1 MLPLVKYWG
10 KWNVYLEDKK
20 ADIMIAKT
28 IKDKEEPVEIS
39 SLGEYIKAI
48 KDVTSGTDL
57 YRDVVY
63 QFIKKIKKA
72 STEKHGKSWEY
83 YSSTFLMR
91 EAQNIFFALSNFIDK
106 IALAHKKS
114 LVEIYAVIQD
124 SIKSYCNQ
132 PDEVLKNSFDL
143 FGQGIEFILFDFQIP
158 EERQILPIQVF
169 YRGESS
175 KYWRTLPSV
184 FRENSYNSRESFY
197 FHEIQARAP
206 KEFENLSHLEKLV
219 TMQHYG
225 TPTRLLDLTSNP
237 LNALY
242 FACERQKDVS
252 DDGKVML
259 FPVVPGST
267 SYGDSDKALILSSL
281 APLSSYEKFSIWEE
295 INKSSRDT
303 YNDDNE
309 SMCLNKLFLEICS
322 EKSAF
327 QRRIKFGDLLTPLFV
342 QPNMINSRITNQ
354 QGAFLLSGLT
364 QNDDEVERKIK
375 DRMSKTHFII
385 PADKKASIL
394 RELDS
399 IGINQATIYP
409 NLDKIAGYLKGM

>member
-1 MLPLVKYWG
+1 MS
-10 KWNVYLEDKK
+10 
-20 ADIMIAKT
+20 
-28 IKDKEEPVEIS
+28 EESIIIE
-39 SLGEYIKAI
+39 SLGGFIDAI
-48 KDVTSGTDL
+48 KRVTGGTDL
-57 YRDVVY
+57 YRQVVH
-63 QFIKKIKKA
+63 QFIEKVEKE
-72 STEKHGKSWEY
+72 STKKHGKIWEY

-91 EAQNIFFALSNFIDK
+91 EAQNIYFALSNFIDK
-106 IALAHKKS
+106 ITLTHKKS
-114 LVEIYAVIQD
+114 LIEIYVAIQD
-124 SIKSYCNQ
+124 AIKSYCKE
-132 PDEVLKNSFDL
+132 PDVILKNVPDIID
-143 FGQGIEFILFDFQIP
+143 QGLEFILFDFHPP
-158 EERQILPIQVF
+158 EEKQIIPIQVY

-175 KYWRTLPSV
+175 KNWRTLPSV

-206 KEFENLSHLEKLV
+206 KEFENQSHLDKLV

-225 TPTRLLDLTSNP
+225 APTRLLDLTSNP

-242 FACERQKDVS
+242 FACEQQKDEF

-259 FPVVPGST
+259 FPVMPGSI

-281 APLSSYEKFSIWEE
+281 APLSSYEKMNILDE
-295 INKSSRDT
+295 IDKCHRNI
-303 YNDDNE
+303 YDDDCE
-309 SMCLNKLFLEICS
+309 CVYLNKLFLEICS
-322 EKSAF
+322 EKPAF
-327 QRRIKFGDLLTPLFV
+327 QRRIKYGDLLMPLFV

-364 QNDDEVERKIK
+364 LNDDETEDKIK
-375 DRMSKTHFII
+375 DRMSQTYFVI

-399 IGINQATIYP
+399 IGVNQATIYP

>member
-1 MLPLVKYWG
+1 MSMEP
-10 KWNVYLEDKK
+10 
-20 ADIMIAKT
+20 
-28 IKDKEEPVEIS
+28 IKIS
-39 SLGEYIKAI
+39 SLGEFIRAI
-48 KDVTSGTDL
+48 KEATSGTAL
-57 YRDVVY
+57 YRQVIRR
-63 QFIKKIKKA
+63 FINKIEIE
-72 STEKHGKSWEY
+72 STKKHGKAWEY
-83 YSSTFLMR
+83 YYSIFLMR
-91 EAQNIFFALSNFIDK
+91 EAQSIYFALANFMDR
-106 IALAHKKS
+106 LTPVEKKY
-114 LVEIYAVIQD
+114 LLGIYNRIHAA
-124 SIKSYCNQ
+124 IKKYCKNA
-132 PDEVLKNSFDL
+132 DIMLKNFLDPLDRGSDIVL
-143 FGQGIEFILFDFQIP
+143 LDFQPP
-158 EERQILPIQVF
+158 EEKRILPVRVY

-175 KYWRTLPSV
+175 KEWRTLPSV

-206 KEFENLSHLEKLV
+206 KEFENLSHLDKLV

-259 FPVVPGST
+259 FPVMPGST
-267 SYGDSDKALILSSL
+267 SYGDSDKALILSSF

-295 INKSSRDT
+295 INKCHHDT
-303 YNDDNE
+303 YNDDCE
-309 SMCLNKLFLEICS
+309 CVYLNKLLLEICS
-322 EKSAF
+322 EKPAF

-364 QNDDEVERKIK
+364 LNDYETEDKIK
-375 DRMSKTHFII
+375 DRMSQTCFVI
-385 PADKKASIL
+385 PADRKASIL

>member
-1 MLPLVKYWG
+1 MS
-10 KWNVYLEDKK
+10 
-20 ADIMIAKT
+20 M
-28 IKDKEEPVEIS
+28 EPIEIS
-39 SLGEYIKAI
+39 SLGEFIRAI
-48 KDVTSGTDL
+48 KEATSGTAL
-57 YRDVVY
+57 YRQVIRR
-63 QFIKKIKKA
+63 FINKIEIE
-72 STEKHGKSWEY
+72 STKKHGKAWEY
-83 YSSTFLMR
+83 YYSIFLMR
-91 EAQNIFFALSNFIDK
+91 EAQSIYFALANFMDR
-106 IALAHKKS
+106 LTPVEKKY
-114 LVEIYAVIQD
+114 LLGIYNRIHAA
-124 SIKSYCNQ
+124 IKKYCKNA
-132 PDEVLKNSFDL
+132 DIMLKNFPDPLDRGSDIVL
-143 FGQGIEFILFDFQIP
+143 LDFQPP
-158 EERQILPIQVF
+158 EEKRILPVRVY
-169 YRGESS
+169 YRGETS
-175 KYWRTLPSV
+175 KNWRTLPSV

-206 KEFENLSHLEKLV
+206 KEFENQSHLDKLV

-225 TPTRLLDLTSNP
+225 TPTRLLDLTLNP

-242 FACERQKDVS
+242 FACEQQKDVS

-259 FPVVPGST
+259 FPVMPGST

-281 APLSSYEKFSIWEE
+281 PPLSSYEKFSIWEE

-303 YNDDNE
+303 YNGDYE

-364 QNDDEVERKIK
+364 LNDDETEDKIK
-375 DRMSKTHFII
+375 DRMSQTCFVI
-385 PADKKASIL
+385 PADRKASIL

-409 NLDKIAGYLKGM
+409 NLDKIAGYLKGV

>member
-1 MLPLVKYWG
+1 MERGTAGHFLSKRECIFNPI
-10 KWNVYLEDKK
+10 KK
-20 ADIMIAKT
+20 ADKMSVEP
-28 IKDKEEPVEIS
+28 IKIS
-39 SLGEYIKAI
+39 SLGEFISAI
-48 KDVTSGTDL
+48 KEVTSGTAL
-57 YRDVVY
+57 YRQVIRH
-63 QFIKKIKKA
+63 FINKIEIESTKKQGKA
-72 STEKHGKSWEY
+72 WECY
-83 YSSTFLMR
+83 YSIFLMR
-91 EAQNIFFALSNFIDK
+91 EAQSIYFAIVNFMDR
-106 IALAHKKS
+106 LTPVEKKY
-114 LVEIYAVIQD
+114 LLGIYNRIHD
-124 SIKSYCNQ
+124 TIKKYCNNSDVMLKSF
-132 PDEVLKNSFDL
+132 PDSHDRGNEL
-143 FGQGIEFILFDFQIP
+143 FLFNFQLS
-158 EERQILPIQVF
+158 EENRILPVRVY
-169 YRGESS
+169 YRGEASRN
-175 KYWRTLPSV
+175 WRTLPSV

-206 KEFENLSHLEKLV
+206 KDFENLSHLDKLV

-259 FPVVPGST
+259 FPVMPGST

-281 APLSSYEKFSIWEE
+281 APLSSYEKFSIWEK
-295 INKSSRDT
+295 INKSNRDV
-303 YNDDNE
+303 YSDDYKSE
-309 SMCLNKLFLEICS
+309 RLNKLFLEICS
-322 EKSAF
+322 EKPAF
-327 QRRIKFGDLLTPLFV
+327 QRGIKFGDLLTPLFV

-364 QNDDEVERKIK
+364 LDDVETENKIK
-375 DRMSKTHFII
+375 DRMSQTYFII

>member
-1 MLPLVKYWG
+1 MKNRG

-20 ADIMIAKT
+20 ADIMIAKP

-48 KDVTSGTDL
+48 KDVTSGTAL
-57 YRDVVY
+57 YRHVIRR
-63 QFIKKIKKA
+63 FINKIEIESKKKQGKA
-72 STEKHGKSWEY
+72 WEY
-83 YSSTFLMR
+83 YYSVFLMR
-91 EAQNIFFALSNFIDK
+91 EAQSIYFALANFIDR
-106 IALAHKKS
+106 LTPVEKKYF
-114 LVEIYAVIQD
+114 LGIYNRIHDAIKKYCKD
-124 SIKSYCNQ
+124 SDVMLKGFPNPLDCGNDI
-132 PDEVLKNSFDL
+132 VLL
-143 FGQGIEFILFDFQIP
+143 DFQSL
-158 EERQILPIQVF
+158 EEKRILPVRVY
-169 YRGESS
+169 YRGEAS
-175 KYWRTLPSV
+175 KEWRSLPSV
-184 FRENSYNSRESFY
+184 FRENLYNSRESFY
-197 FHEIQARAP
+197 FHEIQTRAP
-206 KEFENLSHLEKLV
+206 KEFENLSHLDKLV

-225 TPTRLLDLTSNP
+225 APTRLLDLTSNP
-237 LNALY
+237 LSALY

-259 FPVVPGST
+259 FPVMPGST
-267 SYGDSDKALILSSL
+267 SYGDSDKALILSCL

-303 YNDDNE
+303 YNDDYE

-375 DRMSKTHFII
+375 DRMSKTHFVI
-385 PADKKASIL
+385 PADKKSSIL

-409 NLDKIAGYLKGM
+409 NLDKIAGYLKGV